1 MADYVPAKWK
11 PVASQI
17 SLMNNG
23 NWKKAQETRLL
34 GFEPHTVGT
43 FYIPFGG
50 AGCSTRVRGVGPNP
64 ITRSSGEYLA

>member
-1 MADYVPAKWK
+1 MADYVLAKWK

-23 NWKKAQETRLL
+23 NWKKGQETRLL

-43 FYIPFGG
+43 FIFHLVALIVALVFG
-50 AGCSTRVRGVGPNP
+50 AWASNP